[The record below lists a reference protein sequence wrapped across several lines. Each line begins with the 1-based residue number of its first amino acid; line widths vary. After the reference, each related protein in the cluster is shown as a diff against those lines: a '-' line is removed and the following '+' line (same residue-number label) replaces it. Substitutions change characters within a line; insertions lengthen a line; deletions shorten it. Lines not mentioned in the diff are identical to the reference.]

1 MTLQDWRT
9 PPPAPALVL
18 AFLATARDD
27 TASASQLVRMGAVFG
42 VDARAMRVALGRLV
56 RDGLLRQAGRGLY
69 GVGGAGAAVQARV
82 RDWRRLEERVRP
94 WSGGWTLVLVDH
106 LGRTDRKRLRRR
118 ERALRLGGLAHAPE
132 GFWVRPDNLQLTP
145 ADFLAQLVALGLDE
159 GAALF
164 SEARTLGEQDAR
176 LRALWSGDA
185 LSADYAA
192 WTERLAESAARLPAL
207 APSEAA
213 RESFLLGQAV
223 LRTIN
228 LDPLLP
234 AELVDVGRRRAL
246 VAAMADYDRLGKGC
260 WAALDF

>member
-18 AFLATARDD
+18 AFMATRSDD
-27 TASASQLVRMGAVFG
+27 AVSSSELVRMGGVFG
-42 VDARAMRVALGRLV
+42 ADAPAMRVALGRLV
-56 RDGLLRQAGRGLY
+56 RDGLLRQTGRGLY
-69 GVGGAGAAVQARV
+69 GVGEAGAAVQARV

-94 WSGGWTLVLVDH
+94 WPGGWTLVLVDH

-132 GFWVRPDNLQLTP
+132 GFWVRPDNLRLSA
-145 ADFLAQLVALGLDE
+145 ADFLAQLVALGLDP
-159 GAALF
+159 GAVVF
-164 SEARTLGEQDAR
+164 SESRTLGDEDAK

-185 LSADYAA
+185 LSAEYAA
-192 WTERLAESAARLPAL
+192 WTERLAESAARLPTL
-207 APSEAA
+207 SPPEAA

-223 LRTIN
+223 LRAIN

-234 AELVDVGRRRAL
+234 DELVDVGRRRAL
-246 VAAMADYDRLGKGC
+246 VSAMAGYDRLGKGC
-260 WAALDF
+260 WAALGF